1 LKQNPKRRSRNKR
14 PLAVGSRANLREG
27 FRDLSPHP
35 KAGTQKLAQVAAAVL
50 LVLNIRASVAGQRNR
65 LLGARVRS
73 WAFEDSTEN
82 VPLHIKW
89 HEGAHSNNS
98 SSSSTSSNS
107 WVGPE
112 LRLEGNERNSPAFAP
127 GEDHMRLSGIT
138 FALEAVYLD
147 GLRRNNSSADASRFG
162 QEQ

>member
-1 LKQNPKRRSRNKR
+1 M
-14 PLAVGSRANLREG
+14 GSRANLHEG

-50 LVLNIRASVAGQRNR
+50 LVLNIRASVAGQCNR

-89 HEGAHSNNS
+89 HAGDH
-98 SSSSTSSNS
+98 SSSTSSNS

-147 GLRRNNSSADASRFG
+147 GLRRNNSSAEDASRFG